1 MPPKPV
7 ARVLFVCL
15 LLFAQYANAQSEKV
29 DSLERILS
37 KTSVDTTRLTI
48 IRALLRCYTDSNN
61 ERTVALA
68 KEALSLADKA
78 RTKKEAAGIYLVY
91 ASAIETIGKY
101 TESIHYNEKALVLF
115 KEEKDSANISIV
127 YNNLGIGY
135 NQLGDY
141 SMAVHNLLLA
151 IEIDE
156 ALKDSIGSSF
166 DYINLSETYYFSKNY
181 QLAER
186 WGKKAFNTINATKEK
201 DGLANAA

>member
-37 KTSVDTTRLTI
+37 KTSADTTRLTI
-48 IRALLRCYTDSNN
+48 IGELIKCYTDSNN
-61 ERTVALA
+61 ERTVTLA

-78 RTKKEAAGIYLVY
+78 RSKKEAAKIYLNY

-101 TESIHYNEKALVLF
+101 TESIQYNEKALVLF

-156 ALKDSIGSSF
+156 ALQDSIGSSF

-186 WGKKAFNTINATKEK
+186 
-201 DGLANAA
+201 